1 MDEDKVYR
9 IEKFAK
15 LIKVSVFTLRKNW
28 PDYGGEKVGGILFF
42 TMRRFHAKGKENER
56 V

>member
-15 LIKVSVFTLRKNW
+15 LIKVSEHTLRSKW
-28 PDYGGEKVGGILFF
+28 PDYGGEKVGGLIFF
-42 TMRRFHAKGKENER
+42 TMRRFHEKGKENA
-56 V
+56 